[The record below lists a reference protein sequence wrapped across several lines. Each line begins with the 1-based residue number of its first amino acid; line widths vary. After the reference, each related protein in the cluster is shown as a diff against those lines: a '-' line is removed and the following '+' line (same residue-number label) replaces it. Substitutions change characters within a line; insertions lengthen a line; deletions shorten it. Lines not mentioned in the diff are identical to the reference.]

1 MERDRETSPPS
12 LVTPPHTASPAS
24 RMMSFQDR
32 DPAPGSTPG
41 FGYTPLG
48 RGSTAINTLETDEVM
63 HVSNGCCPPLGMCT
77 ETSRIVNR
85 DNGRTNIKHSGL
97 TLKWFGFL
105 TDSFTTLVN
114 SPWYII
120 VIVFVG
126 SYMLSW
132 LFFGGAWVMVAKYQG
147 NYNGTCLKEVTDFS
161 ASLLFSIE
169 TQVTIGYGN
178 TYITNDCTSGLIVL
192 ILQCMV
198 GLVLDAFLLGLLFMK
213 ITRPRNRRKTI
224 MFGDRAVVYE
234 ENGDY
239 YLEFRIGNLRK
250 SQIAECHV
258 RMVLYWYRDVGS
270 GCSEFQQHDLQCG
283 YETGTD
289 RVVLL
294 TPVAVR
300 HKIDRN
306 SPLYDVVPSGI
317 LLEQLEV
324 VVVLEGIVE
333 ATGLTL
339 QALWSYTS
347 EEIVLGEKHR
357 SIVHREGGK
366 WVVDFRRFNEI
377 IVA

>member
-1 MERDRETSPPS
+1 MAHISNRFCPS
-12 LVTPPHTASPAS
+12 
-24 RMMSFQDR
+24 
-32 DPAPGSTPG
+32 
-41 FGYTPLG
+41 
-48 RGSTAINTLETDEVM
+48 
-63 HVSNGCCPPLGMCT
+63 LGMCNE

-85 DNGRTNIKHSGL
+85 DNGRTNVQHSGV
-97 TLKWFGFL
+97 TLKWFSFF
-105 TDSFTTLVN
+105 TDNFTTLVN
-114 SPWYII
+114 APWYII
-120 VIVFVG
+120 GIVFTA

-132 LFFGGAWVMVAKYQG
+132 LLFGGIWITVAKYEG
-147 NYNGTCLKEVTDFS
+147 HYNNDTCLKDVTDFS

-178 TYITNDCTSGLIVL
+178 TYITNDCIGGLIVL
-192 ILQCMV
+192 IVQCIV
-198 GLVLDAFLLGLLFMK
+198 GLVLDAVLLGLLFMK
-213 ITRPRNRRKTI
+213 LTRPRNRRKTI
-224 MFGDRAVVYE
+224 LFGDRAVIYE

-258 RMVLYWYRDVGS
+258 RMVLYWYRDIGA

-306 SPLYDVVPSGI
+306 SPLYDIVPSGI

-324 VVVLEGIVE
+324 VVVMEGIVE

-339 QALWSYTS
+339 QALWSYTN
-347 EEIVLGEKHR
+347 EELVMGEKLR
-357 SIVHREGGK
+357 SIVRRDRGK
-366 WVVDFRRFNEI
+366 WVVDFSRFEEI